1 MALIPPPLLA
11 EFGGNMLPIERRNEI
26 LTKLTLDG
34 KVIVGDLAQYYN
46 VTEETIRRD
55 LDKLEKDGLAK
66 KTYGGAVRNDSL
78 NVDLPFTVRKQT
90 NVEGKK
96 YIADV
101 IGGLI
106 NDGDYIL
113 LDSSTTALFTIKSI
127 AEKKNI
133 TLITNSIEI
142 LLEIPQK
149 SDWRIISTGGELL
162 RNGLSFSGRL
172 AERVVS
178 EYNVDLAVISCK
190 GFDMQKGITDTRD
203 YNAQIKKAF
212 MLSAKKIYLA
222 VDNTKFDKTSF
233 VRFAEISDID
243 AVVTDVEPSEEWK
256 KYLSGNNVELY
267 Y

>member
-1 MALIPPPLLA
+1 
-11 EFGGNMLPIERRNEI
+11 MLPIERRNEI
-26 LTKLTLDG
+26 LTRLTLEG
-34 KVIVGDLAQYYN
+34 KVIVGDLAQAYN

-66 KTYGGAVRNDSL
+66 KTYGGAVKNDSL

-96 YIADV
+96 YIAGI
-101 IGGLI
+101 IGKLI

-113 LDSSTTALFTIKSI
+113 LDSSTTALFTVKSI
-127 AEKKNI
+127 ADKSNI
-133 TLITNSIEI
+133 TLITNSIEV

-149 SDWRIISTGGELL
+149 NDWRIISTGGEFVKH
-162 RNGLSFSGRL
+162 GLSFAGRQ
-172 AERVVS
+172 AESVIE

-190 GFDMQKGITDTRD
+190 GLDMQKGITDTRD
-203 YNAQIKKAF
+203 YNAQLKKAF
-212 MLSAKKIYLA
+212 MRSARKTFLA

-243 AVVTDVEPSEEWK
+243 AVVTDVEPSREWK
-256 KYLSGNNVELY
+256 NYLAENNTELY